1 MVRAAVSTPWG
12 LPMPCNQEHK
22 RTTQEKTRAIMKY
35 CSEKMEGKVEIS
47 TTTTNYYI
55 KEMSFIIDFYN

>member
-35 CSEKMEGKVEIS
+35 CSEKMEGKVEI
-47 TTTTNYYI
+47 
-55 KEMSFIIDFYN
+55 KPVQ